1 MIFSEEQL
9 MDAAIVNGVRI
20 AAPRPT
26 RNQASSTAAFG
37 LAATPV
43 SASVR
48 LLRSPSMHR
57 LATQRVKV

>member
-1 MIFSEEQL
+1 
-9 MDAAIVNGVRI
+9 MDAAIVKGVRI
-20 AAPRPT
+20 AAPRSA
-26 RNQASSTAAFG
+26 RNQPSCTAALG
-37 LAATPV
+37 LAATPM